1 MDDGIESSEREKSIS
16 KTFII
21 GLILIF
27 VVIGI
32 TLFLNLNTQGYKYKI
47 EVAGV
52 PVYSKIPLD
61 DFAGINV
68 FFLKKNPDM
77 AATICNLELSAVSD
91 VKEFGYRVL
100 IESGNKGIYIGNSET
115 YIRGDNYDEILMAC
129 HSFICLNKGINC
141 SEDMYKIV
149 GAIIKKRVANVII
162 GENISGAGLRGYA
175 EIMGALG
182 YLQAAQLRDL
192 NRDSIIDKNE
202 TRKTLILI
210 LPYIQNGTKCDLKPI
225 TTRLQKYNQTNTSVD
240 CYIVTPSI
248 RLVKSDKRAIRFENG
263 DLILEGSDEDLNT
276 ESIIVRDIIAPEFYI
291 STLRIS

>member
-1 MDDGIESSEREKSIS
+1 MEDETENTEGEKSIS

-21 GLILIF
+21 GLILICS
-27 VVIGI
+27 VIAI
-32 TLFLNLNTQGYKYKI
+32 SLFLNLNSQGYKYQT
-47 EVAGV
+47 EVVGV
-52 PVYSKIPLD
+52 PVYSRIPLE
-61 DFAGINV
+61 DFRRINV
-68 FFLKKNPDM
+68 FFLKKNPDR

-91 VKEFGYRVL
+91 IKEFGYRVL

-115 YIRGDNYDEILMAC
+115 YIRGDNYDEILEAC
-129 HSFICLNKGINC
+129 HSFVCLNKGINC
-141 SEDMYKIV
+141 SDDMYRV
-149 GAIIKKRVANVII
+149 VDGIIKKRVANVII

-192 NRDSIIDKNE
+192 NRDGIIDNNE
-202 TRKTLILI
+202 VEETLILI

-225 TTRLQKYNQTNTSVD
+225 TTKLQRYNQTNMSVD

-248 RLVKSDKRAIRFENG
+248 RLVKSDRKMIRFENG

-276 ESIIVRDIIAPEFYI
+276 ESIIVRDIIAPDFYI
-291 STLRIS
+291 STLRRS

>member
-61 DFAGINV
+61 DFAEINV